1 MASGF
6 EDMRV
11 QGVCLTATTP
21 LLVFEES
28 LEPNATATGTSRVTQ
43 KKYFHLPV
51 PSQMLQKGSRQ
62 GEPWS
67 MGQEGGRL

>member
-1 MASGF
+1 MALGF

-11 QGVCLTATTP
+11 QGGVPDGNNSLIG
-21 LLVFEES
+21 FRKS
-28 LEPNATATGTSRVTQ
+28 LEPNATATGTSSVTQ